1 MQAGGFAI
9 DVPVWNRTD
18 QNQGLGWQ
26 GRQGSNLRQPVLET
40 GTLPTE
46 LHPCGNQA
54 SPLIRAV
61 SSIGDDRIASR
72 IASQA
77 AWAKRLTPCSTPMFC
92 AKLGDIPT
100 IPDG

>member
-40 GTLPTE
+40 
-46 LHPCGNQA
+46 
-54 SPLIRAV
+54 
-61 SSIGDDRIASR
+61 D
-72 IASQA
+72 
-77 AWAKRLTPCSTPMFC
+77 
-92 AKLGDIPT
+92 
-100 IPDG
+100 